1 MNHAYMMLPQL
12 KYSIKGWNKQLYNWV
27 FVPNF
32 RAEEFSTFKLKT
44 MLYAKHINLKSKYC
58 CVSDNKMCCPIIF
71 IAKEPPPKKI
81 IDKLMVINI

>member
-1 MNHAYMMLPQL
+1 MNQAYILLPKL

-44 MLYAKHINLKSKYC
+44 MLYAKHINFKSKYC
-58 CVSDNKMCCPIIF
+58 CVSDNKMCCPIIIYCF
-71 IAKEPPPKKI
+71 RTSTLKT
-81 IDKLMVINI
+81 IDKLMFINI